1 MVRGTTPENI
11 FKLPFILDDVKS
23 LYVTY
28 SQGNTVVLDKAIDD
42 VIIDGNTITVKLTQE
57 DTLKFSNAQV
67 NIQIRFKTNQG
78 KAMASNI
85 ISTYVNNVLKD
96 GVI

>member
-28 SQGNTVVLDKAIDD
+28 SQGDTVVLDKAIDD
-42 VIIDGNTITVKLTQE
+42 VIIDGNTITVRLTQE

>member
-28 SQGNTVVLDKAIDD
+28 SQGDTVVLDKAIDD
-42 VIIDGNTITVKLTQE
+42 VIIDGNTITVRLTQE

-67 NIQIRFKTNQG
+67 NIQIRFKTNQE